1 MKEIEIYGDYIQ
13 LDQFLKKENMISS
26 GGETGNFIEKHEI
39 FVNGVI
45 IKEKRKKIRIG
56 DELSLDGEVYRII
69 GAKKCDAEKRIS
81 LRYGILKIFLLSL
94 PET

>member
-1 MKEIEIYGDYIQ
+1 MKKIEIYGDYIQ

-26 GGETGNFIEKHEI
+26 GGETGNFIEKYEI

-56 DELSLDGEVYRII
+56 DELSLDGEVYKII
-69 GAKKCDAEKRIS
+69 EAKK
-81 LRYGILKIFLLSL
+81 
-94 PET
+94 

>member
-39 FVNGVI
+39 FVNGAI
-45 IKEKRKKIRIG
+45 IKEKRKKSVS
-56 DELSLDGEVYRII
+56 EMNYLLM
-69 GAKKCDAEKRIS
+69 EK
-81 LRYGILKIFLLSL
+81 YTG
-94 PET
+94 